1 MNAMKRGK
9 MNLRVMRK
17 RRGKSEAASSIPTV
31 RNIMHDP

>member
-17 RRGKSEAASSIPTV
+17 RKRRGVKRGCFFHSNCQEYHA
-31 RNIMHDP
+31 